1 MNKAFFM
8 FLIGILAMSSASV
21 DNSKNLEKLRLKIQQ
36 LIEKSGGTVAVAF
49 EDLKTNARLF
59 INEKIQ
65 IHAASTMKTPVM
77 IEVFKQANQGRFKL
91 SDSLLIKN
99 EFKSIVDGSSYS
111 LDFADDSDTLIYQK
125 IGDKMCIRDLIY
137 QMITMSSNL
146 ATNMLIDLVGAKNV
160 MITMKEI
167 GANQIQ
173 VLRGVEDI
181 KAYQQGLNNTTNAY
195 DMLLIMKAIALK
207 QVVSEAACN
216 DMIEI
221 LSNQKLN
228 SKIPAL
234 LPPEVKIAHKT
245 GSITAIDH
253 DAAIVYATP
262 DHPYV
267 LVILTKGIADHKKA
281 EDLIAR
287 ISRLIYDAVL
297 ESTASRRKN

>member
-1 MNKAFFM
+1 MNKTLFM
-8 FLIGILAMSSASV
+8 FLIGALIMLSASGN
-21 DNSKNLEKLRLKIQQ
+21 NSKKWKKLQIKIQD

-49 EDLKTNARLF
+49 EDLKTSERLF

-65 IHAASTMKTPVM
+65 MHAASTMKTLVM
-77 IEVFKQANQGRFKL
+77 IEVFKQASQGQFEL

-99 EFKSIVDGSSYS
+99 EFNSIVDGSAYS
-111 LDFADDSDTLIYQK
+111 LDMSDDSDSTIYQK
-125 IGDKMCIRDLIY
+125 IGDKMSIRDLIK

-146 ATNMLIDLVGAKNV
+146 ATNMLIDRVGAKNV

-167 GANQIQ
+167 GANRIQ

-181 KAYQQGLNNTTNAY
+181 KAYQQGLNNTTDAY
-195 DMLLIMKAIALK
+195 DMLLIMKAIASK
-207 QVVSEAACN
+207 QVVSEAACH

-221 LSNQKLN
+221 LTDQKFN
-228 SKIPAL
+228 NKIPAL

-253 DAAIVYATP
+253 DAAIVYVTP
-262 DHPYV
+262 EHPYI
-267 LVILTKGIADHKKA
+267 LVVLTKGIEDHKKA

-287 ISRLIYDAVL
+287 ISKLIYDAVF
-297 ESTASRRKN
+297 